1 MPRAQLLRLLQLCI
15 ERGICT
21 IAEGY
26 QLPISFTLKDGKSDK
41 CDCSILVSI
50 GVTTQEEHQDLLQKM
65 QVEMY
70 SDDFGAVMFL
80 LTAWGNKPQDAS

>member
-1 MPRAQLLRLLQLCI
+1 M
-15 ERGICT
+15 
-21 IAEGY
+21 
-26 QLPISFTLKDGKSDK
+26 
-41 CDCSILVSI
+41 SI

-65 QVEMY
+65 QMEMY